1 MLKIKA
7 DQLANDIAIAAQQAQ
22 ITSTGLTAGVVAV
35 LNTYPLSARTAVLAL
50 AAAITAGVH
59 ST

>member
-1 MLKIKA
+1 MTEVKA
-7 DQLANDIAIAAQQAQ
+7 DTFADAIATGAQQAQ
-22 ITSTGLTAGVVAV
+22 LTSNGLSAALIAV
-35 LNTYPLSARTAVLAL
+35 FNGYPLNVRTAVLAL